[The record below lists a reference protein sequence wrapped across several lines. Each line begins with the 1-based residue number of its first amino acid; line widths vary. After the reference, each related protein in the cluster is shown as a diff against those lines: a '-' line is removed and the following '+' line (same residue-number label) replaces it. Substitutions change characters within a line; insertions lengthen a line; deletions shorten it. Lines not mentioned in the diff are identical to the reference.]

1 MHLVITAGE
10 HILGCLPLEKRLS
23 FSQYLLFLYGKIFFP
38 GKQSEK
44 GRLISIRNTIVFP
57 SNRKLPSPYSEPID
71 FFKRSTFCLTA
82 NILMSFRQL
91 NTNRIAYLPD
101 FFRII

>member
-23 FSQYLLFLYGKIFFP
+23 FSQYLLFLYEESFP
-38 GKQSEK
+38 SEKTEK
-44 GRLISIRNTIVFP
+44 GRLTAIRSTIVFP

-91 NTNRIAYLPD
+91 NTDRIAYLPD